1 MCVRERDSAQREREQ
16 KSLAKGGR
24 VAPGGSSPLLDLV
37 SGWSPNSTSI
47 KAESQSLERSARSN
61 YREGARARGRAF
73 LWRRSIAGVIYPY
86 RESYLTF
93 ARLRFFDFR
102 GIPTRT
108 FVRNVGTCLHGTV
121 AGSCQKN
128 VYRLTLSDRR
138 DGTGY
143 GAIPTD
149 ATAAPAAA
157 GASASACSSCIRTVR
172 DHRVREPVL
181 WLRVRQRGPWRAE
194 PLHFAS
200 HTTAFRGP
208 ATAHIEQYSMRW
220 LYIII
225 NTHTGPTL
233 LSRWHAHLD
242 ETRIH
247 ARRSL
252 QGQGSCA
259 SVVPRLCLS

>member
-1 MCVRERDSAQREREQ
+1 MWRRAAQVHFWILYRGGRPIPHPSKPSLNHSSGAHAVTIEKGLVQ
-16 KSLAKGGR
+16 GGGHSCGDGVSLALYTLTASPILHSR
-24 VAPGGSSPLLDLV
+24 VL
-37 SGWSPNSTSI
+37 
-47 KAESQSLERSARSN
+47 
-61 YREGARARGRAF
+61 
-73 LWRRSIAGVIYPY
+73 
-86 RESYLTF
+86 
-93 ARLRFFDFR
+93 LRFFDFR

-128 VYRLTLSDRR
+128 VYRLTLSDRRDRR